1 MTKQTENPDTL
12 EKTFGD
18 LPPSTI
24 CVFCG
29 ARPGNDPKHLNLAEK
44 LGQDIAARGHSL
56 VYGGGGLGLM
66 GMVAKSAFDAGAH
79 VTGIIPH
86 FLKEA
91 EKMLECVDHIY
102 VNNMHER
109 KIAMF
114 EKADAFIVLPG
125 GIGTLEEAIEVLSWL
140 RLNLHLKPV
149 IFLSDNG
156 YWDSLIE
163 TLSHVVD
170 EGFAGESM
178 RDDILSANS
187 IYEAFEI
194 MAREILSPR
203 DREPLM
209 INNGDAI
216 IACA

>member
-1 MTKQTENPDTL
+1 MTELQAK
-12 EKTFGD
+12 
-18 LPPSTI
+18 SI

-29 ARPGNDPKHLNLAEK
+29 ARPGKAPQHLALAEK
-44 LGQDIAARGHSL
+44 LGKEIAAQGHSL

-66 GMVAKSAFDAGAH
+66 GTVAKSAFDAGAQ

-102 VNNMHER
+102 VDNMHER
-109 KIAMF
+109 KIEMF
-114 EKADAFIVLPG
+114 EKSDAFIVLPG

-156 YWDSLIE
+156 YWDSLID
-163 TLSHVVD
+163 TLTHVVD

-178 RDDILSANS
+178 RDDILSAHS
-187 IYEAFEI
+187 VEEAFEI
-194 MAREILSPR
+194 MTQEILSPR

-209 INNGDAI
+209 MKEGDHI
-216 IACA
+216 VACA

>member
-1 MTKQTENPDTL
+1 MDKL
-12 EKTFGD
+12 EAA
-18 LPPSTI
+18 SI

-29 ARPGNDPKHLNLAEK
+29 ARPGNDTKHLALAEK
-44 LGQDIAARGHSL
+44 LGEEIATRGHSL

-66 GMVAKSAFDAGAH
+66 GTVAKSAFDAGAQ

-102 VNNMHER
+102 VDNMHER
-109 KIAMF
+109 KIEMF
-114 EKADAFIVLPG
+114 EKSDAFIVLPG

-149 IFLSDNG
+149 IFLSDAG
-156 YWDSLIE
+156 YWDSLID
-163 TLSHVVD
+163 TLNHVVD

-178 RDDILSANS
+178 RDDILSAHS
-187 IYEAFEI
+187 VEEAFDI
-194 MAREILSPR
+194 MTKEILTPR
-203 DREPLM
+203 EREPLM
-209 INNGDAI
+209 MKEGDHI
-216 IACA
+216 VACA